1 MKLVPVQLSDAIQR
15 LGADLIDT
23 ADRLDETYARLFEAT
38 CSEKRSAAKAAGS
51 GPTSPAEPAD
61 EDEDQ
66 EDEDL
71 DGFNRAWLAYLEAGA
86 AIQKYVAAKED
97 IIDEAIDVQ
106 DEAIWGLIKV
116 PSPALWAVKRKLE
129 LLMHFFDPSRWT
141 DGRDNVSL
149 FHPSS
154 RRRKL
159 AALFVGVVRRWES
172 RASQSQPPAQ
182 SRS

>member
-51 GPTSPAEPAD
+51 GPTSPAEPA
-61 EDEDQ
+61 DEDQ